1 MWPRRPP
8 GSSGEG
14 EQLSPWILSVSA
26 APTLARPGLRGGAEG
41 RGQRQGEGG
50 EEAARALPAKA
61 GAGIHGAPG
70 PHGHSRRAL
79 QAGPPDPPPR
89 LSGLALI
96 SVGIVSKA
104 KKTVSVPLC
113 LRQGK
118 TASCA
123 APGTREGPRPP
134 PDPVSSAPRGP
145 VPRARVPPVFPSG
158 KVQLRSC
165 RPPGGATFLRILSLP
180 FLRAG
185 CKNFPVRPSIRRSLC
200 VSQCAPGCGGCV

>member
-1 MWPRRPP
+1 MASAPP

-14 EQLSPWILSVSA
+14 EQLSPWILNVSA

-89 LSGLALI
+89 LSRLALI
-96 SVGIVSKA
+96 SVRIVSKA
-104 KKTVSVPLC
+104 KKTVFGAALSPPGKDSKLC
-113 LRQGK
+113 
-118 TASCA
+118 CA
-123 APGTREGPRPP
+123 WDREGPGGTAAAARPG
-134 PDPVSSAPRGP
+134 AAIITIKHEKLIT
-145 VPRARVPPVFPSG
+145 ARP
-158 KVQLRSC
+158 KDL
-165 RPPGGATFLRILSLP
+165 L
-180 FLRAG
+180 
-185 CKNFPVRPSIRRSLC
+185 
-200 VSQCAPGCGGCV
+200 